1 MPDPH
6 DRAPVPQAVGQRR
19 HLTILFSDLS
29 ESTRLSDAMEAEH
42 YAAMLAEVRGLYQN
56 LIAKHG
62 GTVVRIQGDGVLAI
76 FGHPQAGEDDGRRA
90 TEAALELHHAV
101 RRMKPQTAAAAW
113 PAGQGLSLHTG
124 IHAGMV
130 LIEEGDA
137 MRGRF
142 ELLGNTPN
150 VAARL
155 ADEACADEILVSA
168 ETLGPLHPFFQTS
181 ERRLVPLKGRA
192 TPLAVYSILGQVSI
206 GRRFEASKRRGLA
219 PFVGRAAEL
228 ALMELRLDQ
237 ACSGQPQ
244 WLSLRAS
251 AGVGKTRLTEEFL
264 RRAADRDC
272 RVLRGYCES
281 YLSAEPL
288 QPYLQMLRTLQRQ
301 GSAEADAVLRGP
313 AKERQE
319 AVLQLLLQLAGQGPL
334 LLLIDDLQWADD
346 ASLALLHRLRAEAE
360 RRALPLMLLSATRPA
375 VVTETPALLLPIH
388 HGHEAAEALHHH
400 ELLPLT
406 EEEARQAIAQLLPGT
421 DPFISAEVQR
431 HAGGN
436 PLFIEELC
444 HALAHQ
450 RGSVSLRAAEE
461 APPALNPAS
470 GGHAWLAALIE
481 SRVARLPPAQA
492 QLLRVA
498 AVIGAVIPTW
508 LFERISGCCEKDPVV
523 LELAELDFIFPAEQP
538 GLLRFKHGITR
549 DVIYDSTGLHE
560 RQALH
565 RHITAE
571 LRAQLVLGGQ
581 EPAHELLAYHGGA
594 AGQWQDAAHHAEQAG
609 DQALASSALD
619 RAKKQYRAA
628 LAALEHLPPSEEV
641 HQRWIAIAHRFG
653 MACVFDASRADLRVL
668 QHATGLAAL
677 SGDPTAMARSQY
689 WLGYVRYALGEAR
702 AGLQICLRSLDQAQR
717 LQDQTLLAQMTGTLG
732 QIRAAT
738 AEYAPAL
745 QLLDQ
750 AIAQLRPRPSSG
762 NGRPAT
768 RRPPIGLAYSLA
780 CRAYV
785 MGDQGHFSAAEA
797 AFDEALGLVQGSNH
811 AVEASIQG
819 WRAAVLLWQGRWAE
833 AQVCA
838 AETHRVGAQVRSLF
852 TFAMGHA
859 AGAYGAWMG
868 GGCPLAR
875 QALEEAVAWLSPR
888 GGGLFSSLNHGW
900 LADILVQQGEAD
912 LARKHMAQALRRGQQ
927 SDWIGVAMAYRA
939 AARLAQS
946 QGQPERVTHYLAA
959 AQAVAQRRGSMHE
972 RAVTELCTAELALQ
986 RGESA
991 ASRGLLDEAESAFFT
1006 MGMDWHL
1013 AKARELRKQL

>member
-76 FGHPQAGEDDGRRA
+76 FGHPQAREDDGRRA
-90 TEAALELHHAV
+90 TEAALELHQAV

-155 ADEACADEILVSA
+155 AAEACADEILVSA

-181 ERRLVPLKGRA
+181 ERRMVPLKGRQ

-228 ALMELRLDQ
+228 ALMEQRLDQ
-237 ACSGQPQ
+237 ACAGQPQ

-313 AKERQE
+313 AKARQE

-400 ELLPLT
+400 ELLPLS
-406 EEEARQAIAQLLPGT
+406 EEEARQAIVQLLPGT

-450 RGSVSLRAAEE
+450 RGSGGLRAAEE

-523 LELAELDFIFPAEQP
+523 LELAELDFIFPAGQP

-549 DVIYDSTGLHE
+549 DVIYESTGLHE

-571 LRAQLVLGGQ
+571 LRAQLALGGQ

-641 HQRWIAIAHRFG
+641 HRRWIAIAHRFG

-677 SGDPTAMARSQY
+677 SGDATAMARAQY

-702 AGLQICLRSLDQAQR
+702 AGLQLCLRSQEQA
-717 LQDQTLLAQMTGTLG
+717 LIAQDQTLLAQMPGTLG

-738 AEYAPAL
+738 AEYTPAL

-750 AIAQLRPRPSSG
+750 AIAQLRPQAGASSSS
-762 NGRPAT
+762 A

-785 MGDQGHFSAAEA
+785 LGDQGHFGAADA
-797 AFDEALGLVQGSNH
+797 AFEEALSLVQGSNH

-875 QALEEAVAWLSPR
+875 QALEEAVAWLAPR

-900 LADILVQQGEAD
+900 LAEILVQQGEAD
-912 LARKHMAQALRRGQQ
+912 RARKHMALALRRARQ

-946 QGQPERVTHYLAA
+946 QGQPERVMRYLAA

-972 RAVTELCTAELALQ
+972 RAVTELCAAELALQ
-986 RGESA
+986 RGESGA
-991 ASRGLLDEAESAFFT
+991 ARGLLDEAESAFFT

-1013 AKARELRKQL
+1013 ARARGLRQQF

>member
-1 MPDPH
+1 MTDTL
-6 DRAPVPQAVGQRR
+6 DRAPAPPALGLRR

-76 FGHPQAGEDDGRRA
+76 FGHPQAREDDGRRA
-90 TEAALELHHAV
+90 TEAALELHKAV
-101 RRMKPQTAAAAW
+101 RLMQPQSAAAAW
-113 PAGQGLSLHTG
+113 PGAQSLSLHSG

-228 ALMELRLDQ
+228 ALMEQRLDQ
-237 ACSGQPQ
+237 ACAGQPQ
-244 WLSLRAS
+244 WLSLRAN

-288 QPYLQMLRTLQRQ
+288 QPYLQMLRTLQSQ

-313 AKERQE
+313 AKDRQE
-319 AVLQLLLQLAGQGPL
+319 AVLQLLLQLASKGPL

-360 RRALPLMLLSATRPA
+360 RRSLPLMLLSATRPA

-400 ELLPLT
+400 ELLPLS
-406 EEEARQAIAQLLPGT
+406 EEEAGLAIAQLLPGT

-450 RGSVSLRAAEE
+450 RGHAGLRAAEE
-461 APPALNPAS
+461 QAPSTLSPAS

-498 AVIGAVIPTW
+498 AVIGSVIPTW

-594 AGQWQDAAHHAEQAG
+594 AGQWQEAAHHAEQAG

-641 HQRWIAIAHRFG
+641 HQRWIAIAQRFG

-677 SGDPTAMARSQY
+677 SGDPAAMARAQY

-702 AGLQICLRSLDQAQR
+702 AGLQLCIRSVDVALSARDQS
-717 LQDQTLLAQMTGTLG
+717 LLAQMPGTLG

-738 AEYAPAL
+738 AEYGPAL

-750 AIAQLRPRPSSG
+750 AIAQLRPRPSGHVS
-762 NGRPAT
+762 
-768 RRPPIGLAYSLA
+768 RRPPVGLAYSLA

-785 MGDQGHFSAAEA
+785 LGDQGHFRAAEA
-797 AFDEALGLVQGSNH
+797 AFDEALSLMQGSNH

-838 AETHRVGAQVRSLF
+838 AETHRIGAQVRSLF

-875 QALEEAVAWLSPR
+875 QALEEAVAWLAPR

-900 LADILVQQGEAD
+900 LTEIMVQQGESG
-912 LARKHMAQALRRGQQ
+912 LARQHMALALRRGRQ

-939 AARLAQS
+939 AARLAQGH
-946 QGQPERVTHYLAA
+946 GQPERVTHYLAA

-972 RAVTELCTAELALQ
+972 RAVTELCAAELAMQ
-986 RGESA
+986 RGESGQA
-991 ASRGLLDEAESAFFT
+991 RGLLDEAEAAFFT

-1013 AKARELRKQL
+1013 AKARGLRQQL

>member
-1 MPDPH
+1 MTDTSVRTPTPP
-6 DRAPVPQAVGQRR
+6 ALGLRR
-19 HLTILFSDLS
+19 HLTVLFSDLS

-76 FGHPQAGEDDGRRA
+76 FGHPQAREDDGRRA
-90 TEAALELHHAV
+90 TEAALELHKAV
-101 RRMKPQTAAAAW
+101 RLMQPQSAAAAW
-113 PAGQGLSLHTG
+113 PDAQGLSLHTG

-219 PFVGRAAEL
+219 PFVGRATEL
-228 ALMELRLDQ
+228 ALMEQRLDQ
-237 ACSGQPQ
+237 ACAGQPQ

-319 AVLQLLLQLAGQGPL
+319 AVLQLLLQLASQGPL

-360 RRALPLMLLSATRPA
+360 RRSLPLMLLSATRPA

-400 ELLPLT
+400 ELLPLS
-406 EEEARQAIAQLLPGT
+406 EEEAGQAIAQLLPGT

-450 RGSVSLRAAEE
+450 RGHAGLRAAEE
-461 APPALNPAS
+461 QAPSTLNPAS

-641 HQRWIAIAHRFG
+641 HQRWIAIAQRFG

-677 SGDPTAMARSQY
+677 SGDPAAMARAQY

-738 AEYAPAL
+738 AEYGPAL
-745 QLLDQ
+745 HLLDQ
-750 AIAQLRPRPSSG
+750 AIAQLRPRQ
-762 NGRPAT
+762 NGHVS

-785 MGDQGHFSAAEA
+785 LGDQGHFRTAEA
-797 AFDEALGLVQGSNH
+797 AFDEALSLMQGSNH

-838 AETHRVGAQVRSLF
+838 AETHRIGAQVRSLF

-868 GGCPLAR
+868 GRCPLAR
-875 QALEEAVAWLSPR
+875 QALEEAVAWLAPR

-900 LADILVQQGEAD
+900 LAEILVQQGEAD
-912 LARKHMAQALRRGQQ
+912 LARRHMALALRRGRQ

-946 QGQPERVTHYLAA
+946 QGQTERVTHYLAA

-972 RAVTELCTAELALQ
+972 RAVTELCAAELALQ

-991 ASRGLLDEAESAFFT
+991 AARGLLDEAESALFT
-1006 MGMDWHL
+1006 MDMDWHL
-1013 AKARELRKQL
+1013 AKARGLRQQL